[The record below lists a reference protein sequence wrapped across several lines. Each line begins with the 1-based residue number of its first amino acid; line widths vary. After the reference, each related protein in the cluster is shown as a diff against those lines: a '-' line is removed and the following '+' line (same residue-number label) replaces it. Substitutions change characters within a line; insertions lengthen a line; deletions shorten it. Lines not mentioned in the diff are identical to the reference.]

1 MARGNKI
8 LVGTPR
14 GKFFGGIMTDTS
26 KPGTVM
32 EMTTAAAQ
40 GGRDS
45 WQASS
50 KADGLKREIVI
61 LLDDPNQGFGTSV
74 AAVAGTWRQLYQP
87 YNGDELN
94 LILEETTGT
103 GVVVSKGDLFGVNEV
118 GKLEADS
125 SFTYTPF
132 EALETKAAVPVSGD
146 QLLFVRFR
154 GAAG

>member
-14 GKFFGGIMTDTS
+14 GKFFGGIVTDTS

-32 EMTTAAAQ
+32 EMTTAVAQ

-61 LLDDPNQGFGTSV
+61 LLDDPLQGFGV
-74 AAVAGTWRQLYQP
+74 GQAAVAGRWQQLYQP
-87 YNGDELN
+87 YDGDELN
-94 LILEETTGT
+94 LILEDVSGT
-103 GVVVSKGDLFGVNEV
+103 GDSVAKADLFGVNEV

-125 SFTYTPF
+125 SFTFTPF
-132 EALETKAAVPVSGD
+132 EALEVLAKGSITAD
-146 QLLFVRFR
+146 TLLFVRFR